1 MIDVLAFAPHPDDVE
16 LYCSG
21 TLARLKKE
29 GYKIGIVDLTRGELS
44 SRGTLRTRQKETEKA
59 SKILHVDVREN
70 LGMIDGNIE
79 CNTVSR
85 MKIIDVLRR
94 LRPKTVFIP
103 YRKDRHPDHER
114 ASKLI
119 RESIF
124 YSGLSKIVTPHYKPH
139 RPIKIFYYMLA
150 YSFKPSFIV
159 DISDTFDTRLQ
170 AINAYSTQFNSLSDD
185 DGPQTYVST
194 EQFMEFIIAR
204 AQHLGFQIGTKYGEG
219 FKALEPVN
227 MPTKGLV

>member
-21 TLARLKKE
+21 TLARFKKE
-29 GYKIGIVDLTRGELS
+29 GFKIGIVDITRGELS
-44 SRGTLRTRQKETEKA
+44 SRGTIRTRQKEIEKA

-70 LGMIDGNIE
+70 LEMNDGNIE
-79 CNTVSR
+79 CDTVSR

-103 YRKDRHPDHER
+103 YHKDRHPDHER

-124 YSGLSKIVTPHYKPH
+124 YSGLSKIDLPQYQPY
-139 RPIKIFYYMLA
+139 RPQKVFYYMLT

-159 DISDTFDTRLQ
+159 DISDTFDVRLR
-170 AINAYSTQFNSLSDD
+170 AINAYSTQFNSPNDN

-194 EQFMEFIIAR
+194 EQFMQFIIAR

-227 MPTKGLV
+227 MPTNGLL